1 MYDFK
6 TGDLIGKKHPT
17 NNQIIQIGI
26 VIKDSVSSFIV
37 QWTSYNKDFFMEKEG
52 DIFME
57 ELTTVEKRL
66 KLAVRQMSGTL
77 TEDDT
82 TLLPEAA
89 IIGTGVI
96 FCYSPSKRRF
106 INILRGIKVFVIDD
120 STINEDRVLIYTT
133 DGFLVE
139 IERRELLHTR
149 YD

>member
-1 MYDFK
+1 
-6 TGDLIGKKHPT
+6 
-17 NNQIIQIGI
+17 
-26 VIKDSVSSFIV
+26 
-37 QWTSYNKDFFMEKEG
+37 
-52 DIFME
+52 ME

>member
-37 QWTSYNKDFFMEKEG
+37 QWTSYNKDF
-52 DIFME
+52 FME